1 MTDIETTA
9 SHWDTKYA
17 AATQSAW
24 IQNPIVEQTLYQR
37 MTGQRG
43 FWLDW
48 VFNHVLPPAENL
60 LSVGCGDGSHELLI
74 ARRGFAKRVVAF
86 DAAGGAIQRAQ
97 ETADAEGLEIEFRN
111 SLFEEF
117 VANPGLGGAFDVVLF
132 SGSLHHV
139 TDLEGMLSAVQRVL
153 KPGGKVIVNEYC
165 GPCYQLYPPSQVQ
178 TVDRV
183 IASLPEEFRSAD
195 RLAIP
200 TMSMIMAS
208 DPTEGV
214 RSALIPLL
222 VPMYFEREYE
232 RFVGGGLLHPLF
244 GCLNA
249 SRVNDGSPESRILVE
264 MLILLEDELT
274 RAGVLQHDFM
284 FGIYSNTLTG

>member
-1 MTDIETTA
+1 MSDIETTA
-9 SHWDTKYA
+9 SHWDAKYA
-17 AATQSAW
+17 SATQSAW
-24 IQNPIVEQTLYQR
+24 VQNPLVEQAIYQR

-48 VFNHVLPPAENL
+48 VFNDLMSPVDSL

-74 ARRGFAKRVVAF
+74 ARRGFARSVVAF
-86 DAAGGAIQRAQ
+86 DAAPGAIQRAQ
-97 ETADAEGLEIEFRN
+97 ETATAEGLAVEFHNR
-111 SLFEEF
+111 LFEEF
-117 VANPGLGGAFDVVLF
+117 VLNPGPENRYDAVLF

-153 KPGGKVIVNEYC
+153 RPGGRVIVNEYC
-165 GPCYQLYPPSQVQ
+165 GPCYQLYSPTQVQ
-178 TVDRV
+178 IVDRT
-183 IASLPEEFRSAD
+183 IASLPEDYRFSD
-195 RLAIP
+195 RLVLP
-200 TMSMIMAS
+200 TMDMIMAS

-214 RSALIPLL
+214 RSALIPHLL
-222 VPMYFEREYE
+222 PMYFKAEYE
-232 RFVGGGLLHPLF
+232 RLVGGGLLHPLF

-249 SRVNDGSPESRILVE
+249 SRVNDGSPESRLLVE

-284 FGIYSNTLTG
+284 FGVYSNALKG